1 MSGIA
6 SVDSHSTAGNLAP
19 MRDTVTDAAM
29 QEMNLVTAIN
39 HTLRAEMRRD
49 EHVRL
54 IGYDIGP
61 IGGVFR
67 ATEGLYAEFGG
78 ERVIETPLSENGILG
93 TAVGLAMRGERPVAE
108 IQFLGFMYN
117 AWGQFVYSL
126 ANLHQKSGG
135 RFRVPV
141 TVRTPFGG
149 GIRAIPFHSESTETY
164 LVHTPGIRV
173 LCPSTPAEAKGLLT
187 AAIRCDDPVVFLE
200 HAKLYRAVHELVPLA
215 NYELPL
221 DKCRTV
227 QNGDDVTVLT
237 WGAMVHTA
245 VEAAASIDASVEIID
260 LRVLAPLDAP
270 TMIESVRKTGRCVI
284 VHEARRTLGLGAELA
299 ALMSEHALDSLR
311 APVCRV
317 TAFDVFFPE
326 NPLEDFYLPG
336 VERVRHGLEAVLNY
350 RY

>member
-1 MSGIA
+1 MSSA
-6 SVDSHSTAGNLAP
+6 APVCSLEPTSHVPAG
-19 MRDTVTDAAM
+19 TSM
-29 QEMNLVTAIN
+29 QEMNLITAIN
-39 HTLRAEMRRD
+39 HTLRVEMQRD
-49 EHVRL
+49 ERVRL

-67 ATEGLYAEFGG
+67 ATEGLYGEFG
-78 ERVIETPLSENGILG
+78 EQRVIETPLSENAILG

-108 IQFLGFMYN
+108 IQFLGFLYN

-135 RFRVPV
+135 RFKVPV

-173 LCPSTPAEAKGLLT
+173 LCPSTPAEAKGLLS

-200 HAKLYRAVHELVPLA
+200 HARLYRGVREPVPLVD
-215 NYELPL
+215 YELPL
-221 DKCRTV
+221 DKCRIV
-227 QNGDDVTVLT
+227 QHGDDVTVLT
-237 WGAMVHTA
+237 WGAMVHTT
-245 VEAAASIDASVEIID
+245 VEAAASVDASIEIID
-260 LRVLAPLDAP
+260 LRVLAPLDVP
-270 TMIESVRKTGRCVI
+270 TIIESVRRTGRCVI

-299 ALMSEHALDSLR
+299 ALTAEHAIDSLR

-326 NPLEDFYLPG
+326 SQLEDYYLPG
-336 VERVRHGLEAVLNY
+336 VARVRHALEAVLDY